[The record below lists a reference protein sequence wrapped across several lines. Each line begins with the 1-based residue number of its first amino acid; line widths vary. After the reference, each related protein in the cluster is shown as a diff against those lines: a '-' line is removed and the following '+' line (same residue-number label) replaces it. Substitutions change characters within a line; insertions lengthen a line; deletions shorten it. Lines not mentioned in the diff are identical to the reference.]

1 MKKME
6 KSGLDKNTI
15 IVFTTDHTSFVTP
28 EYKNTFGIEK
38 DDFWNTIPLIMYIPG
53 QKNTE
58 IDANGRNSLGL
69 TPTILDILNLEDAK
83 NMFLGSSLF
92 MRNPTEYE
100 HIFSEG
106 ATLLT
111 NKNGTREIETDK
123 KVIDD
128 INEFMSISLN
138 L

>member
-1 MKKME
+1 ME

-38 DDFWNTIPLIMYIPG
+38 DDFWNTIPLIVYIPR
-53 QKNTE
+53 QRNTE

-92 MRNPTEYE
+92 MRNPTKYE